1 MQAQLMVGVRVRAE
15 AAAVLVLGISK
26 YLLVTRAGDLPSLSC
41 ILLLRVCIADW
52 RYAVSILLS

>member
-26 YLLVTRAGDLPSLSC
+26 YLLVTRAGDVPSTYTLELHNSN
-41 ILLLRVCIADW
+41 LHL
-52 RYAVSILLS
+52 